1 MTRRS
6 GFTLIEALMAV
17 FVMAIGLLA
26 LLTLFPLGA
35 MQFQKAIKDQRS
47 AESANNAIANCKTL
61 GFANGALPMNLTPY
75 PTADP
80 FKQPFPGWRTIRN
93 GGSYPIYV
101 DQWGY
106 QSALP
111 AVGGLT
117 PLAPQGVMLRLGV
130 ALPVIPATVPPT
142 TVPIA
147 AADWFELHD
156 DMVFGNNGIP
166 QNTAPVSR
174 EGRYTWAYILRRGQA
189 NQVSS
194 LPLDVTIVV
203 YAGRGVPTSTGPLVD
218 AETVFNAS
226 FSNPAGNIVT
236 VTWPV
241 GTDRPR
247 LRRGNWIMDGRMQP
261 VPQGYMYRVVSI
273 TETSA
278 NSLDL
283 EVQTPLGGPLRS
295 YGASGPTDCIVVMD
309 NVVEV
314 FERGTNYG
322 PPLDP

>member
-35 MQFQKAIKDQRS
+35 MQMSKAIKDQRS
-47 AESANNAIANCKTL
+47 AEAAHNAMAIYKSLDIANDPSVI
-61 GFANGALPMNLTPY
+61 LPAFGTRS
-75 PTADP
+75 P
-80 FKQPFPGWRTIRN
+80 FQQPLAGLPVVRN
-93 GGSYPIYV
+93 GISYPIYV
-101 DQWGY
+101 DQWGAP
-106 QSALP
+106 SGLP
-111 AVGGLT
+111 VGGLNS
-117 PLAPQGVMLRLGV
+117 PLAPAGVMLRRGV
-130 ALPVIPATVPPT
+130 AGRMPLTNPV
-142 TVPIA
+142 A

-166 QNTAPVSR
+166 QSTTPVSR
-174 EGRYTWAYILRRGQA
+174 EGRYTWAYIIRRPQA
-189 NQVSS
+189 NQISS

-203 YAGRGVPTSTGPLVD
+203 YAGRGIPSWTGPAMD
-218 AETVFNAS
+218 AENVYSAS
-226 FSNPAGNIVT
+226 FSNPAGNIVS

-241 GTDRPR
+241 GSDRPR
-247 LRRGNWIMDGRMQP
+247 LRRNNWIMDGRMRP

-278 NSLDL
+278 NSMDL
-283 EVQTPLGGPLRS
+283 EVQTPLGGPLRN
-295 YGASGPTDCIVVMD
+295 YGATGVNDCIVVLD

-322 PPLDP
+322 PPLDQ